1 MSYRPILF
9 LVVVL
14 LFANACSRIS
24 FKEDVLLGF
33 HYKVVNYEN
42 LEGWEKADIFSSKA
56 ALQKTCKKIFL
67 YDDDANIKI
76 SNIKIKIKNYKKY
89 CLEIIKA
96 KNNSELK
103 KTIEKNFYPILMS
116 YKSTK
121 KAHYTGYVEL
131 EVEGS
136 LIKENEF
143 NVPIYSI
150 PATKENSNQ
159 IPSRKEID
167 NSDIYKDF
175 VIAYIKDAVAAYF
188 LHIQGSGRLKLA
200 DGSYISLSYG
210 GDNGKQYTSIGKI
223 LVEEGY
229 IRRENISMQSIQ
241 DWMYKNPIKGKI
253 IRERNDRY
261 IFFKFR
267 KEGGPLGA
275 SGVELTAG
283 HSAAVDKNFIPYH
296 MPIWAGNLLE
306 ENFTSQ
312 PNLFVSQDAGSAIKG
327 PMRVDLFLGFG
338 KKSEKIAG
346 SLSKKYK
353 LGGLVPS
360 H

>member
-1 MSYRPILF
+1 MSYRPILLL
-9 LVVVL
+9 LVIM
-14 LFANACSRIS
+14 LFANACSKIG
-24 FKEDVLLGF
+24 FKEDVFLNF
-33 HYKVVNYEN
+33 HYKEVSYKN
-42 LEGWEKADIFSSKA
+42 LEGWEDADIFSSKI
-56 ALQKTCKKIFL
+56 ALNRTCKKIFL
-67 YDDDANIKI
+67 YDDTVDIKI
-76 SNIKIKIKNYKKY
+76 SNIKINIKNYKKY
-89 CLEIIKA
+89 CLKIIKT
-96 KNNSELK
+96 KSNLEFK
-103 KTIEKNFYPILMS
+103 KTIEENFFPVLLN
-116 YKSTK
+116 YKDTK

-136 LIKENEF
+136 LKKENDF
-143 NVPIYSI
+143 NVPIYSMPVI
-150 PATKENSNQ
+150 KENSNQ

-167 NSDIYKDF
+167 NSEIYKDF

-200 DGSYISLSYG
+200 DGTYKFLSYG

-229 IRRENISMQSIQ
+229 IRRENISMQAIQ
-241 DWMYKNPIKGKI
+241 EWMYKNPIKGKI

-267 KEGGPLGA
+267 KEGGPSGA

-296 MPIWAGNLLE
+296 LPIWTGNLLE
-306 ENFTSQ
+306 ESSTRH

-346 SLSKKYK
+346 SLSKKHE
-353 LGGLVPS
+353 LWVLVPRY
-360 H
+360 

>member
-1 MSYRPILF
+1 MSYRPILL
-9 LVVVL
+9 LVFIL
-14 LFANACSRIS
+14 LSANACSKIS

-42 LEGWEKADIFSSKA
+42 LEGWKNADIFSSKV
-56 ALQKTCKKIFL
+56 ALKRTCKKIFL
-67 YDDDANIKI
+67 YDDDTDIKI
-76 SNIKIKIKNYKKY
+76 SNIKINIKNFKKY
-89 CLEIIKA
+89 CLKIINT
-96 KNNSELK
+96 KNNLELK
-103 KTIEKNFYPILMS
+103 KTIEKNFYPILLN

-136 LIKENEF
+136 LKKENDF
-143 NVPIYSI
+143 NVPIYSM
-150 PATKENSNQ
+150 PVNKENSNQ
-159 IPSRKEID
+159 IPSRKEIN
-167 NSDIYKDF
+167 NSEIFKDF

-200 DGSYISLSYG
+200 DGTYIFLSYG

-229 IRRENISMQSIQ
+229 INRENISMQSIQ
-241 DWMYKNPIKGKI
+241 EWMYKNPTKGKI
-253 IRERNDRY
+253 IREKNDRY

-267 KEGGPLGA
+267 KEGGPSGA

-296 MPIWAGNLLE
+296 MPIWVGNLLE
-306 ENFTSQ
+306 ENFTNQ

-353 LGGLVPS
+353 LWVLVPR